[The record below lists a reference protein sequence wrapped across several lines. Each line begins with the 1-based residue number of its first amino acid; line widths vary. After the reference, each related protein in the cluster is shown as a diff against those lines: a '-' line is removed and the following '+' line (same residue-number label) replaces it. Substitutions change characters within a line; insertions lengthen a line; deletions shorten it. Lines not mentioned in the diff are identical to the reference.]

1 MMFDKLSCL
10 LCLEKNNVSNGQ
22 INIESDDPQAVKARA
37 MVEQHFKEELSM
49 KPYLTNK
56 VLCQQCWEL
65 LLSFHEFYVR
75 VQNAHL
81 TATNTLK
88 SLQELEIAVTE
99 IKMEPDALD
108 ELASPPKRRRG
119 RPRREKPNEHVLES
133 QPSIVLKE
141 CSVRIEPLTFPY
153 NSNINKTEDKNLE
166 FLEVKSEVI
175 PDENESID
183 PIYSPQMSN
192 NESESG
198 IAVVPTSPA
207 KNLETG
213 APQKQKTV
221 RTKKR
226 QKRKRTEKNSKA
238 LNTGIKNELNTQRN
252 KTSDYDEFIAKN
264 FKLTCALCENPLENF
279 RELKIHFREEH
290 QTNGYVKCCGKKLIR
305 RGVLVDHIKFHTN
318 PEYFKCEHCE
328 KLFADGRGLEAH
340 LQFSH
345 GSRERIYRCDICS
358 KGFFRRELLTRHY
371 VIHAPEEQKNIKCPQ
386 CEKTFC
392 YKYNMLQHLKI
403 VHLHSYSKIC
413 DICGKSFHGGEAFR
427 RHQQEH
433 AGIPRLPIKCELC
446 NAELTTKY
454 GLARHMKV
462 MHTEEYQTPQ
472 VCPVCS
478 KISPSLRA
486 HHTHFKFMHATEKK
500 HSCKMC
506 DKAFKR
512 PKDLREHMT
521 THTGEVLYTCTF
533 CPQTF
538 NSNANMYAHRKRKHP
553 KEWAEKCAKRNTS
566 IGMGQQIQ
574 KDLESIIESVKD
586 TDETN

>member
-1 MMFDKLSCL
+1 MFDKLSCL

-22 INIESDDPQAVKARA
+22 IYIDSDDPQSVNARA
-37 MVEQHFKEELSM
+37 MVEQHFKEELTM
-49 KPYLTNK
+49 MPYLTNK
-56 VLCQQCWEL
+56 VLCQQCWGL
-65 LLSFHEFYVR
+65 LQSFHEFYLR

-81 TATNTLK
+81 AATNTLK
-88 SLQELEIAVTE
+88 SLQELEIAVTD

-119 RPRREKPNEHVLES
+119 RPRREKPNEHALEAQS
-133 QPSIVLKE
+133 SIVLKE

-153 NSNINKTEDKNLE
+153 NSIINKTQDKNLE
-166 FLEVKSEVI
+166 FLEVKSELI
-175 PDENESID
+175 PDEFESTD

-192 NESESG
+192 KDNESGDAEPS
-198 IAVVPTSPA
+198 SPA
-207 KNLETG
+207 KDLETG
-213 APQKQKTV
+213 APHKQKTV
-221 RTKKR
+221 RTRKR
-226 QKRKRTEKNSKA
+226 QKRKRTEKKSKV
-238 LNTGIKNELNTQRN
+238 KELNTQRN
-252 KTSDYDEFIAKN
+252 KTSDYDKFIAKN

-358 KGFFRRELLTRHY
+358 KGFFRRELLNRHY

-403 VHLHSYSKIC
+403 VHLHSYAKIC

-500 HSCKMC
+500 HICKMC

-521 THTGEVLYTCTF
+521 THTGEVLYTCSF

-566 IGMGQQIQ
+566 TGMGQQIQ
-574 KDLESIIESVKD
+574 KDLESIIGSVNDANEKK
-586 TDETN
+586 